1 MIRWISHIYL
11 SRLIYHSYSF
21 ALVQWQL
28 LYSNPKLRAMSFRKN
43 RARLFVES
51 SLDQDTVV
59 EITGQQFHYLK
70 NVLRIRSNQTVSL
83 FNGSEGE
90 WKAIVTEVATKKIVL
105 FCEAKTREQ
114 FNPPDFWYLF
124 APMKKA
130 RLDFAV
136 EKVTEIGVSKIIPVI
151 TEFTQN
157 TRISTKR
164 LQTIAM
170 EATEQCG
177 GLKVPEVAPLR
188 PLSEVLGD
196 WPRDRA
202 LIYCDE
208 LAKWTREI
216 PSAVS
221 KAGKLALLIG
231 PEGGFSQKDRELIDT
246 QDESCRFSLGKRI
259 LRAET
264 AAVAA
269 FSLIRWHYGNSTLE

>member
-1 MIRWISHIYL
+1 M
-11 SRLIYHSYSF
+11 
-21 ALVQWQL
+21 

-43 RARLFVES
+43 RARLFVDS
-51 SLDQDTVV
+51 PLDQGTTV

-70 NVLRIRSNQTVSL
+70 NVLRIRSNQSVSL

-90 WKAIVTEVATKKIVL
+90 WKTIVTEIATKKIVL

-114 FNPPDFWYLF
+114 SNPPDFWYLF
-124 APMKKA
+124 APLKKA

-157 TRISTKR
+157 TRISTNR
-164 LQTIAM
+164 LQAIAM

-177 GLKVPEVAPLR
+177 GLKVPEVVPLCS
-188 PLSEVLGD
+188 LSEILRE
-196 WPRDRA
+196 WPRSRA

-208 LAKWTREI
+208 MAKCTREI

-221 KAGKLALLIG
+221 KAGKLAILIG
-231 PEGGFSQKDRELIDT
+231 PEGGFSQKDRELIDSL
-246 QDESCRFSLGKRI
+246 DESCRFSLGKRI

-264 AAVAA
+264 AAVTA
-269 FSLIRWHYGNSTLE
+269 FSLISWHYGNSFLDQEAS